1 MGTVYLERNK
11 LKTGF
16 TLYVLIIQLFMT
28 IIGLSF
34 LGVYIGSKIDPE
46 GNLMM
51 MYGAIGLFV
60 GIFLSF
66 ITLFQ
71 MEVLTLHSFYLK
83 VNMMR

>member
-11 LKTGF
+11 LKTGV

-46 GNLMM
+46 GNQMM
-51 MYGAIGLFV
+51 IYGAIGLFI

-71 MEVLTLHSFYLK
+71 FIKSEAKRERRT
-83 VNMMR
+83 

>member
-1 MGTVYLERNK
+1 VGTVYLERNK

-46 GNLMM
+46 GNLML

-71 MEVLTLHSFYLK
+71 FIKSEAKRERRT
-83 VNMMR
+83 

>member
-1 MGTVYLERNK
+1 VGTVYLERNK

-71 MEVLTLHSFYLK
+71 FIKSEAKRERRT
-83 VNMMR
+83 

>member
-46 GNLMM
+46 GNLML

-71 MEVLTLHSFYLK
+71 FIKSEAKRERRT
-83 VNMMR
+83 

>member
-1 MGTVYLERNK
+1 MGTVCLERNK
-11 LKTGF
+11 LKTGM

-34 LGVYIGSKIDPE
+34 LGVYICSKVDPE
-46 GNLMM
+46 GNRLMT
-51 MYGAIGLFV
+51 YGAIGLFI

-71 MEVLTLHSFYLK
+71 FIKSEAKRERRT
-83 VNMMR
+83 

>member
-71 MEVLTLHSFYLK
+71 FIKSEAKRERRT
-83 VNMMR
+83 

>member
-46 GNLMM
+46 GNLMLM
-51 MYGAIGLFV
+51 FGAIGLFV

-71 MEVLTLHSFYLK
+71 FIKSEAKRERRT
-83 VNMMR
+83 